1 MNLHKNQKKLRKNY
15 NVPVRLGIFCP
26 PYRKNKGEFSAKN
39 TVCRSPRLHRR
50 NTKRAVYFGIIKHIA
65 RRTKCR
71 RKLLLK
77 SGDIYVKIIMFAR
90 IHEYLRA

>member
-39 TVCRSPRLHRR
+39 NTVCRCPGC
-50 NTKRAVYFGIIKHIA
+50 TAEA
-65 RRTKCR
+65 
-71 RKLLLK
+71 
-77 SGDIYVKIIMFAR
+77 
-90 IHEYLRA
+90 